1 MVPCVNGYTRIY
13 HRGMATPTVQR
24 LSSRLKLRHFAL
36 LTELDRHRSIS
47 RTALQLN
54 LAQPTVTRALAEI
67 EQIFMA
73 PLFVRGR
80 RGLEPTP
87 AGELVLARARHALAD
102 AESLERDLAA
112 LDAGFRGTLRM
123 GVIPYLSN
131 NTHDA
136 IWRHLLALRPA
147 PSYVVEEATTDRLL
161 DAVKN
166 RRLDCAICRFTS
178 ADIGSGLVQRHL
190 YHQEPRLVVSGAAAR
205 RLARRG
211 LDWEAFASLPWIL
224 PPVQTPIRD
233 MIQAIF
239 ASAGQQLPAPVLEA
253 YAQKTLASLLRQLPN
268 AITILPDDI
277 ATEVALASGARVLP
291 QRLQWN
297 LPPVGMVRREDVGS
311 ADLIDGIAASIR
323 RGSPAGA

>member
-1 MVPCVNGYTRIY
+1 MAGYARIY
-13 HRGMATPTVQR
+13 HRGMSTLTVQR

-47 RTALQLN
+47 RTAMQLN

-73 PLFVRGR
+73 PLFIRGR

-87 AGELVLARARHALAD
+87 AGELVLTRARHALAD

-112 LDAGFRGTLRM
+112 LNAGFRGTLRI

-136 IWRHLLALRPA
+136 IWRHLLALDPT
-147 PSYVVEEATTDRLL
+147 PSYVVEEATTDHLL
-161 DAVKN
+161 EAVKN

-178 ADIGSGLVQRHL
+178 VRVGSGLVQQHL
-190 YHQEPRLVVSGAAAR
+190 YHQEPRFVVSGGAAR

-233 MIQAIF
+233 MIQAMF
-239 ASAGQQLPAPVLEA
+239 ASAGQLVPKPVLEA
-253 YAQKTLASLLRQLPN
+253 YALKTLASLLRQSPN

-311 ADLIDGIAASIR
+311 AELIDGIAASVR
-323 RGSPAGA
+323 REYPLAPEAD

>member
-1 MVPCVNGYTRIY
+1 MPLKLCLNY
-13 HRGMATPTVQR
+13 HGGMTTPTVQR

-47 RTALQLN
+47 RTAVRLN

-80 RGLEPTP
+80 RGLEPTL

-112 LDAGFRGTLRM
+112 LNAGFRGTLRM
-123 GVIPYLSN
+123 GVIPHLSN
-131 NTHDA
+131 DTHDA
-136 IWRHLLALRPA
+136 IWRHLQVLQPS
-147 PSYVVEEATTDRLL
+147 PSYVVEESTTDRLL
-161 DAVKN
+161 EAVKN

-178 ADIGSGLVQRHL
+178 ADVGSGLVHQHL

-211 LDWEAFASLPWIL
+211 LDWEALASLPWIL
-224 PPVQTPIRD
+224 PPVHTPIRE
-233 MIQAIF
+233 MIHAIF
-239 ASAGQQLPAPVLEA
+239 ASAGQPLPTPVLEA
-253 YAQKTLASLLRQLPN
+253 YALKALTSLLRQLPN

-311 ADLIDGIAASIR
+311 AELIDGIAASVR
-323 RGSPAGA
+323 REYPIAA